1 MYEQNLMGKRDNY
14 MLQVGSSSLRN
25 SNVCSWS
32 VDLVECGSKMQIMT
46 YAGER
51 ANFRHSFTL
60 GK

>member
-1 MYEQNLMGKRDNY
+1 

-32 VDLVECGSKMQIMT
+32 VDLVECGGEMQIMT

>member
-14 MLQVGSSSLRN
+14 YAASLRN

-32 VDLVECGSKMQIMT
+32 VDLVECGSEMQILT

>member
-1 MYEQNLMGKRDNY
+1 

-32 VDLVECGSKMQIMT
+32 VDLVESGSEMQIMT

-51 ANFRHSFTL
+51 ANFRHSFTHCL
-60 GK
+60 HWISRVFKG